1 MNICVNSIEKGTTF
15 TSSTITEM
23 SIETIIQTQ
32 PSLDGKLSQV
42 MPILAEIAR
51 QNNLK
56 LSKISHLFKAKRI
69 AEISMANN

>member
-1 MNICVNSIEKGTTF
+1 
-15 TSSTITEM
+15 M

-32 PSLDGKLSQV
+32 PDLGKLPLCRV
-42 MPILAEIAR
+42 LPILAEVAK

-69 AEISMANN
+69 AEVGMANN

>member
-1 MNICVNSIEKGTTF
+1 
-15 TSSTITEM
+15 M

-42 MPILAEIAR
+42 LPILAEVAR
-51 QNNLK
+51 QNKLK

-69 AEISMANN
+69 AEVSMANN